1 MFHRAILKASLG
13 RMSKKQQQHQN
24 QQQQQNLLLRESQ
37 NRRGRGSK
45 DSSIARASLE
55 VSLDNAD
62 TVIDAPGSR
71 PFFGDAN
78 LGFTVHRGTCLAVC
92 DVL

>member
-62 TVIDAPGSR
+62 TVIDGASLLHEVAL
-71 PFFGDAN
+71 AN
-78 LGFTVHRGTCLAVC
+78 AVPRHH
-92 DVL
+92 